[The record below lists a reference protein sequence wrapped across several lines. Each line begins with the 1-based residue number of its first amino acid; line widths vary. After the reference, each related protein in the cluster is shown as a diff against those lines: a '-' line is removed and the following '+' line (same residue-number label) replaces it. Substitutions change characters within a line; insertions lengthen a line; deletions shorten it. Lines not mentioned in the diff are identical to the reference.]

1 MFKSLN
7 MKLLAVYR
15 YTLNLCGE
23 PCNLA
28 WVEYQGFEMGKKS
41 KQGDVM
47 RRGCPPIITCV
58 TLLLLGYTNYK

>member
-7 MKLLAVYR
+7 MKLLAVYT
-15 YTLNLCGE
+15 YTLIVCGG
-23 PCNLA
+23 PCNLRSNIKVLR
-28 WVEYQGFEMGKKS
+28 WGKKS
-41 KQGDVM
+41 KQGDAM